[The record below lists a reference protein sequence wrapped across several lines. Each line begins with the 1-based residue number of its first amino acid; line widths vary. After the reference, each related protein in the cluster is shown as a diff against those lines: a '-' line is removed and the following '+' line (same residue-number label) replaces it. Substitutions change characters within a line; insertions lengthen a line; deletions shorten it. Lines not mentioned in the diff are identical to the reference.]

1 MKSNESPHAPL
12 NRSLHFWAFHLGC
25 TVPTISRWLKDAGIR
40 PSRRKADP
48 GFSLP
53 EILSAIDYRRYRK

>member
-12 NRSLHFWAFHLGC
+12 NRSLHFWAFHFGYS
-25 TVPTISRWLKDAGIR
+25 VPTLSRWLKDAGIR

-48 GFSLP
+48 GVSLR
-53 EILSAIDYRRYRK
+53 EVLSAVDFHYR